1 MSCHILSNET
11 NKQQQEGKKKK
22 MQQAICL
29 IYLALKIN
37 HNCEL
42 LWPAMQVSQLSIDMR

>member
-1 MSCHILSNET
+1 MKQT
-11 NKQQQEGKKKK
+11 NNNKREKKKNK
-22 MQQAICL
+22 NMQQAHCL